1 MTALIGL
8 FLAAFV
14 AATPM
19 LMSSEVVFLGLQA
32 AGYDPVVLVLVASAG
47 NVLGSCVTY
56 GSGRAA
62 ETFRDRSWFPL
73 KPEAMAKAQGW
84 WQRWG
89 RWSLLVAWAP
99 GGDLLV
105 ALAGLMRVPLWQF
118 LALVTVAKTGRYIAV
133 AALAGTVLS

>member
-8 FLAAFV
+8 FVAAFV

-19 LMSSEVVFLGLQA
+19 IMSSEVVFLGLQA
-32 AGYDPVVLVLVASAG
+32 AGYDPVLLVLVASVG

-56 GSGRAA
+56 AIGRGA
-62 ETFRDRSWFPL
+62 ETFRNRSWFPL
-73 KPEAMAKAQGW
+73 KPEAMAKAQAW

-89 RWSLLVAWAP
+89 LWSLLVAWAP
-99 GGDLLV
+99 GGDLVV
-105 ALAGLMRVPLWQF
+105 ALAGLMRVPLWKF
-118 LALVTVAKTGRYIAV
+118 LALVTLAKTGRYTVV

>member
-56 GSGRAA
+56 GIGRAA
-62 ETFRDRSWFPL
+62 ETLRDRSWFPL